1 MTLGSRGVV
10 ELRLSA
16 CEGRRMGRRLSTALH
31 QVSKTIVRQWC
42 SSLAMSSPET
52 NVSGRA

>member
-16 CEGRRMGRRLSTALH
+16 CEGRRMGRRLSIALH
-31 QVSKTIVRQWC
+31 QVSKTIVRQ
-42 SSLAMSSPET
+42 
-52 NVSGRA
+52 